1 MTPIRIEAE
10 DMNLTGY
17 RIESGNSAAS
27 AGELISLFNTGN
39 STGTA
44 SFTFGGVSGSYEI
57 VLGYFDENDGTS
69 SLQVNVGGTQ
79 YDVSLN
85 QNLGK
90 GWATSDT
97 RVSRTLTTNLFIEQG
112 QTISI
117 TGNVDQAEFARV
129 DYLEFLPIDTAPAP
143 SNPGTLNFSNSNF
156 SVNED
161 GTFTQAVTIERTGG
175 SDGAVGVTLT
185 PTGGTASASSDFNS
199 NPITVNFAAG
209 ETQKTVTIP
218 IVNDTVVENSE
229 TINLA
234 LSNPIGGATLGGQ
247 TTAVLTI
254 ADNDTVASPPPQPTN
269 PIRIEAEAMN
279 LTGYRLESG
288 TPASGQQ
295 LITLFNT
302 GSNQGTATTQF
313 NGVSGIYDVVLGY
326 FDESDG
332 QAELSVNIGT
342 YQSSFV
348 LNQNLGSGAV
358 SSKNLVRRTVAAGL
372 QVTQGETIN
381 ILGTVN
387 QAEFARVDYIE
398 FLPTNGTP
406 TPATNP
412 GTLAFSSSNFSVNE
426 NGTVVQAVT
435 IERTGG
441 SDGAV
446 SATLTPTSGT
456 ASAPSDFNG
465 NPITVNFANGETQ
478 KTVTIPIVDDTVV
491 ENSETINLALSNPIG
506 GATLGTQKTAVL
518 TIADND
524 IVASPSPQST
534 NPIRIEAEAM
544 NLTGYRLESGTPAS
558 GQQLITLFD
567 TGSNQGTA
575 TTQFNGASGTYDVV
589 LGYFDES
596 DGQAELSV
604 NIGTH
609 QSSFVL
615 NQNLGSGGVSSSNL
629 VRRTV
634 ATGLQVTQ
642 GETINILGTVNQ
654 AEFARVDYI
663 EFLPTTDGTT
673 VINGSAGS
681 ETLTGNARDNTI
693 RGYGGNDILI
703 GGGGNNILDGGA
715 GIDTVSYAQATSGVV
730 VNLDTG
736 VAIRKFATSPDTPF
750 KIMPL
755 GDSNT
760 RGKGSDPAGYRNNL
774 WDLLQG
780 DGFNIDFVGSQST
793 GFNSF
798 DDNHEGHGG
807 WTIPQIAGSVNGWLN
822 SYQPDGILLMIGTN
836 DTGSG
841 TLSQMTSNLN
851 SLIDQITNQSPNAR
865 LFVASLPP
873 NTTTSSRT
881 QLTIDF
887 NAEIPDIVDGKA
899 AQGKNVTFVDV
910 FGALSTSDILSDG
923 LHPTPDGYT
932 KIAEVWHDA
941 IANSPSGE
949 DSLIGIENV
958 VGSSYDDVLTGNAGD
973 NQFTGG
979 AGRDTFVLAEGG
991 GIDTIADFSIGYDWL
1006 GLSGNLT
1013 FDRLTISQ
1021 GTGTNANDTLINLA
1035 DNNELLAI
1043 LSGVQANALGASAF
1057 TTV

>member
-558 GQQLITLFD
+558 GQQ
-567 TGSNQGTA
+567 
-575 TTQFNGASGTYDVV
+575 
-589 LGYFDES
+589 
-596 DGQAELSV
+596 
-604 NIGTH
+604 
-609 QSSFVL
+609 
-615 NQNLGSGGVSSSNL
+615 
-629 VRRTV
+629 
-634 ATGLQVTQ
+634 
-642 GETINILGTVNQ
+642 
-654 AEFARVDYI
+654 
-663 EFLPTTDGTT
+663 
-673 VINGSAGS
+673 
-681 ETLTGNARDNTI
+681 
-693 RGYGGNDILI
+693 
-703 GGGGNNILDGGA
+703 
-715 GIDTVSYAQATSGVV
+715 
-730 VNLDTG
+730 
-736 VAIRKFATSPDTPF
+736 
-750 KIMPL
+750 
-755 GDSNT
+755 
-760 RGKGSDPAGYRNNL
+760 
-774 WDLLQG
+774 
-780 DGFNIDFVGSQST
+780 
-793 GFNSF
+793 
-798 DDNHEGHGG
+798 
-807 WTIPQIAGSVNGWLN
+807 
-822 SYQPDGILLMIGTN
+822 
-836 DTGSG
+836 
-841 TLSQMTSNLN
+841 
-851 SLIDQITNQSPNAR
+851 
-865 LFVASLPP
+865 
-873 NTTTSSRT
+873 
-881 QLTIDF
+881 
-887 NAEIPDIVDGKA
+887 
-899 AQGKNVTFVDV
+899 
-910 FGALSTSDILSDG
+910 
-923 LHPTPDGYT
+923 
-932 KIAEVWHDA
+932 
-941 IANSPSGE
+941 
-949 DSLIGIENV
+949 
-958 VGSSYDDVLTGNAGD
+958 
-973 NQFTGG
+973 
-979 AGRDTFVLAEGG
+979 
-991 GIDTIADFSIGYDWL
+991 
-1006 GLSGNLT
+1006 
-1013 FDRLTISQ
+1013 
-1021 GTGTNANDTLINLA
+1021 
-1035 DNNELLAI
+1035 
-1043 LSGVQANALGASAF
+1043 
-1057 TTV
+1057 